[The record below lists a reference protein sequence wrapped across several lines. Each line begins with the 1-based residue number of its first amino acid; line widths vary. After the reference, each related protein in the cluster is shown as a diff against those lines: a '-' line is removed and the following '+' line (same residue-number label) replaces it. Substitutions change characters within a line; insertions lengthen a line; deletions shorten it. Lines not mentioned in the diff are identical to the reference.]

1 MINESCAL
9 PQTIDEVIAQLDQ
22 VIECCVREGDR
33 LGYFAMLYRDVT
45 VCVREGI
52 ATGRFEDGA
61 RMERLDVIF
70 ASRYLQALYDYRDG
84 RQPSASWFVAFE
96 AAHHWP
102 PIIMQHLLLGMS
114 AHINLD
120 LGIAAAQTAPGDQ
133 LPGLERDFMEIT
145 NLIDDMI
152 HGVEK
157 RIEKVSPWFRL
168 IDRVGGRTNEQIC
181 GFAIEQARNLAWL
194 TAQALAS
201 VTGEELSQKIQ
212 ETDQIVAL
220 LGHVILSPI
229 GILTRLGLFIIR
241 LRERRRVPQ
250 AIQILKLG

>member
-1 MINESCAL
+1 MINESRAL

-22 VIECCVREGDR
+22 AIEHCLREGTR

-45 VCVREGI
+45 MRVRAGI

-70 ASRYLQALYDYRDG
+70 ARRYLQALYEYWDG
-84 RQPSASWFVAFE
+84 KQPSASWLIAFE
-96 AAHHWP
+96 GARRWS

-133 LPGLERDFMEIT
+133 LPNLERDFNEIT
-145 NLIDDMI
+145 NLLDDMI
-152 HGVEK
+152 HGMEQ

-181 GFAIEQARNLAWL
+181 GFGMDQARNLAWL
-194 TAQALAS
+194 AAQEMAS
-201 VTGEELSQKIQ
+201 LTGEELSQKIQ
-212 ETDQIVAL
+212 ENDQIVAL
-220 LGHVILSPI
+220 LGHVIFSPI

-241 LRERRRVPQ
+241 LRETRRVPQ
-250 AIQILKLG
+250 VIQILKFE

>member
-1 MINESCAL
+1 MMNESRTL
-9 PQTIDEVIAQLDQ
+9 PQTIDEVIAQLDR
-22 VIECCVREGDR
+22 VIERCLREGTR

-70 ASRYLQALYDYRDG
+70 ASRYLQALYEYWDG
-84 RQPSASWFVAFE
+84 KQPSASWLVAFDG
-96 AAHHWP
+96 ARHWS

-133 LPGLERDFMEIT
+133 LPDLERDFREIT
-145 NLIDDMI
+145 NLLDEMI
-152 HGVEK
+152 HGMEK

-168 IDRVGGRTNEQIC
+168 IDRVGGRTHEQIC
-181 GFAIEQARNLAWL
+181 GFGMEQARNLAWL
-194 TAQALAS
+194 AAQELAS
-201 VTGEELSQKIQ
+201 MTGEELSQKIQ

-220 LGHVILSPI
+220 LGHFILSPI

-241 LRERRRVPQ
+241 LRETRRVPK
-250 AIQILKLG
+250 AIQILKFG

>member
-1 MINESCAL
+1 
-9 PQTIDEVIAQLDQ
+9 Q
-22 VIECCVREGDR
+22 
-33 LGYFAMLYRDVT
+33 
-45 VCVREGI
+45 
-52 ATGRFEDGA
+52 
-61 RMERLDVIF
+61 
-70 ASRYLQALYDYRDG
+70 
-84 RQPSASWFVAFE
+84 QPSASWLVAFE
-96 AAHHWP
+96 AADHWL

-145 NLIDDMI
+145 NLLDEMI

-168 IDRVGGRTNEQIC
+168 IDHVGGRTNEQIC

-201 VTGEELSQKIQ
+201 LTGEELSQKIQ

-220 LGHVILSPI
+220 LGHVILSPV
-229 GILTRLGLFIIR
+229 GIVTRLGLFIIR

-250 AIQILKLG
+250 AIQILEQRRN